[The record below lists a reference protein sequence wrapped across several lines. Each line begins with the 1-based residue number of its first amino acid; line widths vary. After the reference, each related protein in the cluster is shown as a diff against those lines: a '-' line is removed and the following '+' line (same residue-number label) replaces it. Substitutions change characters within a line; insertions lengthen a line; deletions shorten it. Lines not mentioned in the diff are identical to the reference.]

1 MNAQISRLALIGLAL
16 IVALILGTTYWQA
29 WASAGLADRQD
40 NAIQRVAQF
49 TIERGKIYAGDGHT
63 LLATNVR
70 KRVDGRTLYFRRYP
84 TGPLAPEVV
93 GYSTQSRSQAGLE
106 RSYND
111 YLTGANSNLSTVLHT
126 TFDRLKGVTVKGNDL
141 YTTINPRAQR
151 LANQLLAG
159 KCAAAVALDPSTG
172 KVFVLASSPTYDP
185 NLVEKHFNRIAAGGG
200 PCKPNTPLFDRATQ
214 GLYAPGSTFKV
225 VTASAALNT
234 GRFNPSSTFFDPGY
248 CVEYGKKV
256 FNAGNPD
263 QTGPESFGTV
273 SLVTALQ
280 HSINAV
286 FCKIGMAL
294 GAGPIVD
301 YMKRYGFYSVPP
313 LETPI
318 DERVPSGRYK
328 GHHLDHSTSD
338 ADPGRLAFGQERLLV
353 TPFQMAM
360 VASAI
365 ANHGVLM
372 RPYVVQR
379 ILSPSGGVLL
389 KRHPDK
395 LGRPIKP
402 QTAAELTSM
411 MEAVVTGGTGTAAQI
426 PGIRVAGKTGTAET
440 GVPGR
445 YNGWFISFAPAD
457 HPKVAVAVVVENGGF
472 GGHSAAPIAKAL
484 MQAILGRS

>member
-29 WASAGLADRQD
+29 WASGGLADRQD

-49 TIERGKIYAGDGHT
+49 TIQRGKIYAGDGHT

-70 KRVDGRTLYFRRYP
+70 KRVGGQTLYFRRYP
-84 TGPLAPEVV
+84 TGSLAPEVV

-111 YLTGANSNLSTVLHT
+111 YLTGSNANLSTVFRTAL
-126 TFDRLKGVTVKGNDL
+126 DRLKGVTVKGNDL

-151 LANQLLAG
+151 LANSLLAG
-159 KCAAAVALDPSTG
+159 KCASAVALDPSTG
-172 KVFVLASSPTYDP
+172 KVFVLASSPTYNP
-185 NLVEKHFNRIAAGGG
+185 NLVERHFKRIAIGQG

-225 VTASAALNT
+225 VTASAALDT
-234 GRFNPSSTFFDPGY
+234 GRFTPDSTFFDPGY
-248 CVEYGKKV
+248 CIVDNRKV

-263 QTGPESFGTV
+263 HTGPESFGTV
-273 SLVTALQ
+273 TFTTALQ

-286 FCKIGMAL
+286 FCKIGQAL
-294 GAGPIVD
+294 GAKPIVD

-313 LETPI
+313 LETPV

-328 GHHLDHSTSD
+328 GHHLDRSISD
-338 ADPGRLAFGQERLLV
+338 ADVGRLAFGQEKLLV

-360 VASAI
+360 VAGAI

-372 RPYVVQR
+372 RPYVVDK
-379 ILSPSGGVLL
+379 ILSPGGGVVL
-389 KRHPDK
+389 KRHPDS

-457 HPKVAVAVVVENGGF
+457 HPKVAVAVVIENGGF

>member
-1 MNAQISRLALIGLAL
+1 VNAQISRLAIVGLAL

-29 WASAGLADRQD
+29 WASGGLADRQD

-49 TIERGKIYAGDGHT
+49 TVKRGLIWAGDGHT

-70 KRVDGRTLYFRRYP
+70 KRVGGQTLYFRRYP
-84 TGPLAPEVV
+84 NGRLAPQVV

-111 YLTGANSNLSTVLHT
+111 YLTGANSNLSTVFHT
-126 TFDRLKGVTVKGNDL
+126 ALDRLKGVTVTGNNL
-141 YTTINPRAQR
+141 YTTIDPPAQR

-159 KCAAAVALDPSTG
+159 KCAAAVALEPSTG
-172 KVFVLASSPTYDP
+172 KVFVLASSPSYNP
-185 NLVEKHFNRIAAGGG
+185 NDVEGHFTRIASSGGACR
-200 PCKPNTPLFDRATQ
+200 PPSPLFDRATQ

-225 VTASAALNT
+225 VTASAALDT
-234 GRFNPSSTFFDPGY
+234 GKFTPDSTFFDPGY
-248 CVEYGKKV
+248 CVEYGKQIS
-256 FNAGNPD
+256 NAGNPD
-263 QTGPESFGTV
+263 RTGPESFGTV
-273 SLVTALQ
+273 SMTTALE

-301 YMKRYGFYSVPP
+301 YMHRYGFYSVPP

-318 DERVPSGRYK
+318 DERAPSGRYK
-328 GHHLDHSTSD
+328 GHHLDRSSAD

-360 VASAI
+360 VAAAV
-365 ANHGVLM
+365 ANHGVVM
-372 RPYVVQR
+372 RPYVVGK
-379 ILSPSGGVLL
+379 ILSPSGGVLAR
-389 KRHPDK
+389 RHPEK
-395 LGRPIKP
+395 LGRAIKP
-402 QTAAELTSM
+402 QTASELTTM

-440 GVPGR
+440 GVPNR
-445 YNGWFISFAPAD
+445 YNAWFIAFAPAD

-472 GGHSAAPIAKAL
+472 GGKSAAPIAKAI
-484 MQAILGRS
+484 MQAILHRS

>member
-1 MNAQISRLALIGLAL
+1 MNAQISRLALVGLAL
-16 IVALILGTTYWQA
+16 MVALILGTTYWQA

-49 TIERGKIYAGDGHT
+49 TVKRGLIYAGDGRT

-70 KRVDGRTLYFRRYP
+70 KQVGGQTLYFRRYP
-84 TGPLAPEVV
+84 NGRLAPEVV

-111 YLTGANSNLSTVLHT
+111 YLTGSNSNLSTVFHT
-126 TFDRLKGVTVKGNDL
+126 AIDRLKGVTVTGNDL
-141 YTTINPRAQR
+141 YTTIDPRAQR
-151 LANQLLAG
+151 LANRLLAG
-159 KCAAAVALDPSTG
+159 KCAAAVALEPSTG
-172 KVFVLASSPTYDP
+172 KVYVLASSPSYDP
-185 NLVEKHFNRIAAGGG
+185 NLVEKNFAQITRSGGA
-200 PCKPNTPLFDRATQ
+200 CKPASPLFDRATQ

-225 VTASAALNT
+225 VTASAALDT
-234 GRFNPSSTFFDPGY
+234 GRFTPDSTFFDPGY
-248 CVEYGKKV
+248 CVEYGQKV

-273 SLVTALQ
+273 SLTTALQ

-286 FCKIGMAL
+286 FCKIGQAL

-318 DERVPSGRYK
+318 DERAASGRYK
-328 GHHLDHSTSD
+328 GHRLDRSTSD

-360 VASAI
+360 VAAAI
-365 ANHGVLM
+365 ANHGVVM
-372 RPYVVQR
+372 RPHVVDK
-379 ILSPSGGVLL
+379 ILSPNRGILTR
-389 KRHPDK
+389 RHPEK
-395 LGRPIKP
+395 LGRAIKP
-402 QTAAELTSM
+402 ETASELTTM

-426 PGIRVAGKTGTAET
+426 PGIQVAGKTGTAET
-440 GVPGR
+440 GIPHQ
-445 YNGWFISFAPAD
+445 YNAWFIAFAPAD
-457 HPKVAVAVVVENGGF
+457 HPRVAVAVVVENGGF
-472 GGHSAAPIAKAL
+472 GGRTAAPIAKAI
-484 MQAILGRS
+484 MQAILRRG

>member
-49 TIERGKIYAGDGHT
+49 TIQRGKIYAGDGHT

-84 TGPLAPEVV
+84 TGPLVPEVV

-111 YLTGANSNLSTVLHT
+111 YLTGSNANLSTVFHT
-126 TFDRLKGVTVKGNDL
+126 AIDRLKGVTVKGNDL

-151 LANQLLAG
+151 LANRLLAG

-185 NLVEKHFNRIAAGGG
+185 NLVEKHFNRIASGGG
-200 PCKPNTPLFDRATQ
+200 PCRPNTPLFDRATQ

-225 VTASAALNT
+225 VTASAALDT
-234 GRFNPSSTFFDPGY
+234 GRFTPNSTFFDPGY
-248 CVEYGKKV
+248 CIEYNRKV
-256 FNAGNPD
+256 FNAGNPE
-263 QTGPESFGTV
+263 TGPESFGTV
-273 SLVTALQ
+273 NLVTALQ

-294 GAGPIVD
+294 GAKPIVD

-313 LETPI
+313 LETPL

-328 GHHLDHSTSD
+328 NHRLDRSTTD
-338 ADPGRLAFGQERLLV
+338 ADPGRLAFGQADLLV

-360 VASAI
+360 VAGAI
-365 ANHGVLM
+365 ANHGVLI

-379 ILSPSGGVLL
+379 IRSPSGGILL

-426 PGIRVAGKTGTAET
+426 PGLRVAGKTGTAET

-445 YNGWFISFAPAD
+445 YNAWFISFAPAVN
-457 HPKVAVAVVVENGGF
+457 PKVAVAVVVENGGF
-472 GGHSAAPIAKAL
+472 GGRSAAPIAKAL
-484 MQAILGRS
+484 MQAILHRS

>member
-49 TIERGKIYAGDGHT
+49 TIQRGKIYAGDGHT

-111 YLTGANSNLSTVLHT
+111 YLTGSNSNLSTVLHT
-126 TFDRLKGVTVKGNDL
+126 TFDRLKGVTVKGNNL

-185 NLVEKHFNRIAAGGG
+185 NLVEKHFNRIATGGG

-225 VTASAALNT
+225 VTASAALDT
-234 GRFNPSSTFFDPGY
+234 GRFNPDSTFFDPGY
-248 CVEYGKKV
+248 CVEYDKKV

-263 QTGPESFGTV
+263 QTGPESFGTIN
-273 SLVTALQ
+273 LTTALQ

-294 GAGPIVD
+294 GATPIVD

-313 LETPI
+313 LETPL

-328 GHHLDHSTSD
+328 NHRLDRSTSD

-360 VASAI
+360 VAGAI
-365 ANHGVLM
+365 ANRGVLM
-372 RPYVVQR
+372 RPYVVQK
-379 ILSPSGGVLL
+379 ILSPGGGVLL

-426 PGIRVAGKTGTAET
+426 SGVRVAGKTGTAET
-440 GVPGR
+440 GVPNR

>member
-1 MNAQISRLALIGLAL
+1 
-16 IVALILGTTYWQA
+16 
-29 WASAGLADRQD
+29 
-40 NAIQRVAQF
+40 
-49 TIERGKIYAGDGHT
+49 IYADDGHT

-111 YLTGANSNLSTVLHT
+111 YLTGSNSNLSTVLHT

-159 KCAAAVALDPSTG
+159 KCAAAVALEPSTG

-185 NLVEKHFNRIAAGGG
+185 NLVEQHFGRIAAGGG

-225 VTASAALNT
+225 VTASAALDT
-234 GRFNPSSTFFDPGY
+234 GRFTPDSTFFDPGY
-248 CVEYGKKV
+248 CIEYGQQIS
-256 FNAGNPD
+256 NARNPD

-273 SLVTALQ
+273 NLTTALQ

-313 LETPI
+313 LETPL

-328 GHHLDHSTSD
+328 GHHLDRSTSD

-353 TPFQMAM
+353 TPFPRA
-360 VASAI
+360 
-365 ANHGVLM
+365 
-372 RPYVVQR
+372 
-379 ILSPSGGVLL
+379 
-389 KRHPDK
+389 
-395 LGRPIKP
+395 
-402 QTAAELTSM
+402 T
-411 MEAVVTGGTGTAAQI
+411 
-426 PGIRVAGKTGTAET
+426 VAG
-440 GVPGR
+440 
-445 YNGWFISFAPAD
+445 APAD

>member
-1 MNAQISRLALIGLAL
+1 VNAQISRLALIGLAL
-16 IVALILGTTYWQA
+16 MVALILGTTYWQA

-70 KRVDGRTLYFRRYP
+70 KRVGGQTLYFRRYP
-84 TGPLAPEVV
+84 AGTLAPHVV

-111 YLTGANSNLSTVLHT
+111 YLTGSNSNLTTVFHT
-126 TFDRLKGVTVKGNDL
+126 AIDRLKGVTVKGNDL
-141 YTTINPRAQR
+141 YTTIDPRAQR
-151 LANQLLAG
+151 LANSLLAG

-172 KVFVLASSPTYDP
+172 KVFVLASSPTYNP
-185 NLVEKHFNRIAAGGG
+185 NLVERHFGQIATGQG

-225 VTASAALNT
+225 VTASAALDT
-234 GRFNPSSTFFDPGY
+234 GRFTPDSTFFDPGY

-263 QTGPESFGTV
+263 QTGPEAFGTV
-273 SLVTALQ
+273 SFTTALQ

-286 FCKIGMAL
+286 FCKIGQAL
-294 GAGPIVD
+294 GAKPIID
-301 YMKRYGFYSVPP
+301 YSKRYGFYSVPP
-313 LETPI
+313 LETPL

-328 GHHLDHSTSD
+328 GHRLDRSSAD

-360 VASAI
+360 VAAAI
-365 ANHGVLM
+365 ANHGVVM
-372 RPYVVQR
+372 RPHVVEKIVSPGGGLLQR
-379 ILSPSGGVLL
+379 
-389 KRHPDK
+389 RHPEK
-395 LGRPIKP
+395 LGRAIKP
-402 QTAAELTSM
+402 QTAGELTSM

-426 PGIRVAGKTGTAET
+426 PGVRVAGKTGTAET

-457 HPKVAVAVVVENGGF
+457 NPKVAVAVVVENGGF